1 MVQVNEKD
9 WKLFRKKLPEWQ
21 EKYMDRLCNEYI
33 KILTSKK
40 NASDRFWEIE
50 KRIKSDKKDTGV
62 VADVRRSQM
71 YDNLTALIIEN
82 AITIDDLQGFS
93 EETIEIV
100 KRWARITD

>member
-33 KILTSKK
+33 KILTSKEK
-40 NASDRFWEIE
+40 ASDRFWEIE
-50 KRIKSDKKDTGV
+50 KRIKMDKKCTGV
-62 VADVRRSQM
+62 VAEMSRSQM

-82 AITIDDLQGFS
+82 AITIDDLQDFS